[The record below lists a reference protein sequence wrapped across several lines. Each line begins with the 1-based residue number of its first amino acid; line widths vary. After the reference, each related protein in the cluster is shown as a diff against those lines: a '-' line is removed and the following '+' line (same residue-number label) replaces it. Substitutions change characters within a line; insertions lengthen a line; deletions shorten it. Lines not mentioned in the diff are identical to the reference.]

1 MYIEELLGVIINFW
15 TGLAVLIIILVK
27 FSIKFVPQNRAIV
40 VERFG
45 KFNKTMVAGL
55 NVLFP
60 FIDKVAYNLSL
71 KEHAY
76 DVPSQAAITKDN
88 ISLVV
93 DGVLY
98 LKLLDAYKASYGV
111 DNYVF
116 AVTQL
121 AQTTMRSEI
130 GKIDLDKTFE
140 ERESLNI
147 NIVNSINLASEP
159 WGVQVMRYEIKDIE
173 PPRTILDA
181 MERQMKAEREKR
193 ATILESE
200 GNRQSAINVAEGAKQ
215 AQVLSAEADKAE
227 QILRAEG
234 EAQAIIAVADAQAK
248 ALDTVGKVANTVE
261 GQKAIQLNL
270 ADKAIDAKRAIAK
283 DSTVV
288 LLSEGNSNAA
298 NVVAEAMTIV
308 NTLNSDKAISQ

>member
-1 MYIEELLGVIINFW
+1 MAPEELIGLVFNFW
-15 TGLAVLIIILVK
+15 VGLAILVIVLVK
-27 FSIKFVPQNRAIV
+27 SSVKFVPQNQAYV

-45 KFNKTMVAGL
+45 KYHKTMVAGL
-55 NVLFP
+55 NGLVP
-60 FIDKVAYNLSL
+60 FIDKVAYNQSL
-71 KEHAY
+71 KEHAF
-76 DVPSQAAITKDN
+76 DVPSQGAITKDN

-98 LKLLDAYKASYGV
+98 LKLLDPYKASYGV
-111 DNYVF
+111 DHYVY
-116 AVTQL
+116 AVSQL

-147 NIVNSINLASEP
+147 NIVNAINVASEP

-215 AQVLSAEADKAE
+215 AQVLAAEADKAE
-227 QILRAEG
+227 QILQAEG
-234 EAQAIIAVADAQAK
+234 EAQAIVAVADAQAK
-248 ALDTVGKVANTVE
+248 ALDTVGRVANTHE
-261 GQKAIQLNL
+261 GQKAIQLDL
-270 ADKAIDAKRAIAK
+270 ANKAIEAKRAIAQ

-288 LLSEGNSNAA
+288 LLPESSSNAA
-298 NVVAEAMTIV
+298 SVVAEAMTII
-308 NTLNSDKAISQ
+308 NTLNRDTA

>member
-1 MYIEELLGVIINFW
+1 MQLNELLGLVLNFW
-15 TGLAVLIIILVK
+15 IGLAILVVILLK
-27 FSIKFVPQNRAIV
+27 YSVKSVPQNWAYI

-45 KFNKTMVAGL
+45 KYHKTMLAGL
-55 NVLFP
+55 NILVP
-60 FIDKVAYNLSL
+60 FIDKITYTQSL

-76 DVPSQAAITKDN
+76 DVASQAAITKDN

-98 LKLLDAYKASYGV
+98 LKLLDPYKGSYGV
-111 DNYVF
+111 DNYVY

-140 ERESLNI
+140 ERESLNT
-147 NIVNSINLASEP
+147 NIVAAINMAAEP
-159 WGVQVMRYEIKDIE
+159 WGVQVLRYELKNIE

-215 AQVLSAEADKAE
+215 AQVLAAEADKAE

-234 EAQAIIAVADAQAK
+234 EAQAIIAVADAQAR
-248 ALDTVGKVANTVE
+248 ALDTVGRVANTAE
-261 GQKAIQLNL
+261 GQKAIQLDL
-270 ADKAIDAKRAIAK
+270 AAKAIDAKRAIAK

-288 LLSEGNSNAA
+288 LLPDGSTNAA
-298 NVVAEAMTIV
+298 SVVAEAMTIINSL
-308 NTLNSDKAISQ
+308 NTDRANKQ

>member
-1 MYIEELLGVIINFW
+1 MGIDELLAVIFNFW

-27 FSIKFVPQNRAIV
+27 SSVKFVPQNRAFV

-45 KFNKTMVAGL
+45 KYNKTMVAGL
-55 NVLFP
+55 NLLFP
-60 FIDKVAYNLSL
+60 FIDKVAYDQSL
-71 KEHAY
+71 KEHAF

-111 DNYVF
+111 DHHVY
-116 AVTQL
+116 AVSQL

-147 NIVNSINLASEP
+147 NIVNAINLASEP

-215 AQVLSAEADKAE
+215 AQVLAAEADKAE

-248 ALDTVGKVANTVE
+248 ALDTVGQVANTIE
-261 GQKAIQLNL
+261 GQKAIQLDL
-270 ADKAIDAKRAIAK
+270 ADKAIEAKRAIAK

-288 LLSEGNSNAA
+288 LLPESNSNAA
-298 NVVAEAMTIV
+298 NVVAEAMTII
-308 NTLNSDKAISQ
+308 NTLNKDTTISQ

>member
-1 MYIEELLGVIINFW
+1 MLVEELLSVIFNFW
-15 TGLAVLIIILVK
+15 TGLAILIIVLVRS
-27 FSIKFVPQNRAIV
+27 SIKFVPQNRAYV

-45 KFNKTMVAGL
+45 KYNKTMVAGL

-60 FIDKVAYNLSL
+60 FIDKVTYDQSL
-71 KEHAY
+71 KEHAF

-98 LKLLDAYKASYGV
+98 LKLLDPYKASYGV
-111 DNYVF
+111 DNYVY

-140 ERESLNI
+140 ERESLNV
-147 NIVNSINLASEP
+147 NIVNSINVASEP

-234 EAQAIIAVADAQAK
+234 EAQAIIAVANAQAN
-248 ALDTVGKVANTVE
+248 ALETVGQVANTAE

-270 ADKAIDAKRAIAK
+270 ADSAIEAKRAIAK

-288 LLSEGNSNAA
+288 LLPDTNSSAA
-298 NVVAEAMTIV
+298 NVVAEAMTII
-308 NTLNSDKAISQ
+308 NTLNNNKTITQ

>member
-1 MYIEELLGVIINFW
+1 MADELLGIIFNFW

-27 FSIKFVPQNRAIV
+27 SSIKFVPQNRAYV

-45 KFNKTMVAGL
+45 KYNKTMVAGL
-55 NVLFP
+55 NFLVP
-60 FIDKVAYNLSL
+60 FIDKVTYDQSL
-71 KEHAY
+71 KEHAF
-76 DVPSQAAITKDN
+76 DVPSQSAITKDN

-111 DNYVF
+111 DNYVY

-140 ERESLNI
+140 ERESLNV
-147 NIVNSINLASEP
+147 NIVNSINMASEP

-200 GNRQSAINVAEGAKQ
+200 GHRQSAINVAEGAKQ

-227 QILRAEG
+227 QILNAEG
-234 EAQAIIAVADAQAK
+234 EAQAIIAVANAQAN
-248 ALDTVGKVANTVE
+248 ALETVGQVANTTE
-261 GQKAIQLNL
+261 GQKAIQLKL
-270 ADKAIDAKRAIAK
+270 ADQAIEAKRAIAK
-283 DSTVV
+283 ESTVV
-288 LLSEGNSNAA
+288 LLSDENSKAA
-298 NVVAEAMTIV
+298 NLVTEAMTIIK
-308 NTLNSDKAISQ
+308 TLDNKNQGM

>member
-1 MYIEELLGVIINFW
+1 MLIEQLLNVIFSFW
-15 TGLAVLIIILVK
+15 TALAVLIVIVLK
-27 FSIKFVPQNRAIV
+27 SSIKFVPQNRAYV

-45 KFNKTMVAGL
+45 KYNKTMVAGL
-55 NVLFP
+55 NILMP
-60 FIDKVAYNLSL
+60 FIDKVAYDQSL
-71 KEHAY
+71 KEHAF

-98 LKLLDAYKASYGV
+98 LKLLDPYKASYGV
-111 DNYVF
+111 DDYVY
-116 AVTQL
+116 AVSQL

-140 ERESLNI
+140 ERESLNT
-147 NIVNSINLASEP
+147 NIVQAINTASAP

-215 AQVLSAEADKAE
+215 AQVLAAEADKAE

-248 ALDTVGKVANTVE
+248 ALDTVGKVANTTE
-261 GQKAIQLNL
+261 GQKAIQLDL
-270 ADKAIDAKRAIAK
+270 AEKAIAAKEAIAK
-283 DSTVV
+283 KSTVV
-288 LLSEGNSNAA
+288 LLPDGNSGAA
-298 NVVAEAMTIV
+298 TVVAEAMTII
-308 NTLNSDKAISQ
+308 NTLNSGKTAG

>member
-1 MYIEELLGVIINFW
+1 MGTEGLLDIVFSFW
-15 TGLAVLIIILVK
+15 TGLAILIIVLVK
-27 FSIKFVPQNRAIV
+27 SSIKFVPQNRAYV

-45 KFNKTMVAGL
+45 KYNKTMVAGL
-55 NVLFP
+55 NTLLP
-60 FIDKVAYNLSL
+60 FIDKVSYDQSL
-71 KEHAY
+71 KEQAY
-76 DVPSQAAITKDN
+76 DVPSQGAITKDN

-111 DNYVF
+111 DNYVY

-140 ERESLNI
+140 ERESLNT
-147 NIVNSINLASEP
+147 NIVHAINTASEP

-215 AQVLSAEADKAE
+215 AQVLAAEADKAE

-234 EAQAIIAVADAQAK
+234 EAQAIIAVADAQAT
-248 ALDTVGKVANTVE
+248 ALNTVGQVAKTEE
-261 GQKAIQLNL
+261 GQKAIQLDL
-270 ADKAIDAKRAIAK
+270 ADKAIEAKRAIAK

-288 LLSEGNSNAA
+288 LLPDGTTSAA
-298 NVVAEAMTIV
+298 NVVAEAMTII
-308 NTLNSDKAISQ
+308 NTLNNK

>member
-1 MYIEELLGVIINFW
+1 MPYEELLGVVFNFW
-15 TGLAVLIIILVK
+15 VGLAVLIIVLVK
-27 FSIKFVPQNRAIV
+27 TSVKFVPQNQAFV

-45 KFNKTMVAGL
+45 KYNKTMVAGL
-55 NVLFP
+55 NVLLP
-60 FIDKVAYNLSL
+60 FVDKVAYNQSL
-71 KEHAY
+71 KEHAF
-76 DVPSQAAITKDN
+76 DVPSQGAITKDN

-98 LKLLDAYKASYGV
+98 IKLLDPYKASYGV
-111 DNYVF
+111 DHYIY

-140 ERESLNI
+140 ERESLNV
-147 NIVNSINLASEP
+147 NIVNAINTAAEP
-159 WGVQVMRYEIKDIE
+159 WGVQVLRYEIKDIE

-200 GNRQSAINVAEGAKQ
+200 GNRQSSINVAEGAKQ
-215 AQVLSAEADKAE
+215 AQVLAAEANKAE

-234 EAQAIIAVADAQAK
+234 EAKAIVAVADAQAK
-248 ALDTVGKVANTVE
+248 ALDTVGRVANTAE
-261 GQKAIQLNL
+261 GQKAIQLEL
-270 ADKAIDAKRAIAK
+270 ANNAIEAKRIIAK

-288 LLSEGNSNAA
+288 LLPDSSANAA
-298 NVVAEAMTIV
+298 SVVAEAMTII
-308 NTLNSDKAISQ
+308 NKLNHD

>member
-1 MYIEELLGVIINFW
+1 MDVMEFLNVIFSFW
-15 TGLAVLIIILVK
+15 TGLAVLVIILVK
-27 FSIKFVPQNRAIV
+27 SSVKFVPQNRAYV

-45 KFNKTMVAGL
+45 KYNKTMIAGL
-55 NVLFP
+55 NILFP
-60 FIDKVAYNLSL
+60 FIDKVAYDQSL

-98 LKLLDAYKASYGV
+98 LKLLDAYKGSYGV
-111 DNYVF
+111 DHYVY

-140 ERESLNI
+140 ERESLNA
-147 NIVNSINLASEP
+147 NIVNAINLASEP

-215 AQVLSAEADKAE
+215 AQVLAAEADKAQ

-234 EAQAIIAVADAQAK
+234 EAQAIIAVANAQAK
-248 ALDTVGKVANTVE
+248 ALDTIGQVANTSE
-261 GQKAIQLNL
+261 GQKAIQLDL
-270 ADKAIDAKRAIAK
+270 AEKAIEAKRAIAK

-288 LLSEGNSNAA
+288 LLPDNSSNAA
-298 NVVAEAMTIV
+298 NVVAEAMTII
-308 NTLNSDKAISQ
+308 NTLNSSKSNG

>member
-1 MYIEELLGVIINFW
+1 MTEEMLGVVFSFW
-15 TGLAVLIIILVK
+15 TGLAILIVIVLKSSV
-27 FSIKFVPQNRAIV
+27 KFVPQNRAYV

-45 KFNKTMVAGL
+45 KYNKTMVAGL
-55 NVLFP
+55 NVLVP
-60 FIDKVAYNLSL
+60 FIDKVSYDQSL

-98 LKLLDAYKASYGV
+98 LKLLDPYKASYGV
-111 DNYVF
+111 DDYVY
-116 AVTQL
+116 AVSQL

-147 NIVNSINLASEP
+147 NIVNAINFASEP

-215 AQVLSAEADKAE
+215 AQVLAAEADKAE

-248 ALDTVGKVANTVE
+248 ALNTVGLVANTEE
-261 GQKAIQLNL
+261 GQKAIQLDL
-270 ADKAIDAKRAIAK
+270 AHKAIEAKHAIAK

-288 LLSEGNSNAA
+288 LLPDNDSNAA
-298 NVVAEAMTIV
+298 NVVAQAMTII
-308 NTLNSDKAISQ
+308 NTLNADKAVTR